1 MASYTPYDTG
11 SKAQNIKSTR
21 TNKVGPAATLHS
33 NIQKVSDYIKQ
44 HDATSFIKFDVNGFS
59 LDTRDQ
65 NSFKHYA
72 ISMENQKTGVGQGN
86 KFTIKIAYHK
96 HFSNYSSINQLE
108 YALGPIRAGS
118 LMAYNNESINNTRK
132 NLNKNKCTLQYG
144 YLTNDNSLVSPKYVG
159 LLLKYSVKANKQ
171 IVEYTLE
178 GYAGEEATANNAI
191 VNWYPNIIGMTK
203 TQDSSGNNIPV
214 GTLARKGTT
223 VNNSGELIDELNN
236 QYSGGITFQPY
247 LALDCFLQD
256 YNASVSNDSTRYYLL
271 DCTDISNGRKRLS
284 DDNALEP
291 VHLSLCRNQTIMQ
304 YVEYCIGLFRYKNI
318 NTNTNNYAIQYLNQ
332 SAKTSESFVYSFVKD
347 PNNDRVVYICVDTI
361 INDNNNDNKIAYAF
375 TGYATDNVL
384 LIDYSLDYDGTVA
397 LALSDN
403 YSEDENVINNLYIDR
418 DGSIR
423 AKASV
428 TRDIFTAGEASE
440 VLISKQN
447 TWLDKVSIANKCS
460 MTTFGLPFEISVG
473 TVFKCGIYIT
483 DVLHHSSGNCYVTGV
498 TDRISNS
505 MFTTDFT
512 MIRLPGRNNA
522 LLDNTVPGG
531 G

>member
-1 MASYTPYDTG
+1 MAFTPYDTG
-11 SKAQNIKSTR
+11 SRAQNIKNLR
-21 TNKVGPAATLHS
+21 TNKSGTASTLNS
-33 NIQKVSDYIKQ
+33 NITKVNNYIKQ
-44 HDATSFIKFDVNGFS
+44 HDVTSFIKFEVNGFS

-65 NSFKHYA
+65 DSFRHYA

-86 KFTIKIAYHK
+86 KFTIRIAYHK

-108 YALGPIRAGS
+108 YALGPLRAGS
-118 LMAYNNESINNTRK
+118 LIAYNSDNVGSTRR

-144 YLTNDNSLVSPKYVG
+144 YLTTDNSLVSPKYVG

-178 GYAGEEATANNAI
+178 GYAGEEVTANNAV
-191 VNWYPNIIGMTK
+191 VNWYPNIVGMTK
-203 TQDSSGNNIPV
+203 SQDSDGNNVPV
-214 GTLARKGTT
+214 GELGRKGSTI
-223 VNNSGELIDELNN
+223 SDSKMESLIDDLNN

-256 YNASVSNDSTRYYLL
+256 YNASVSSDSTKYYLL
-271 DCTDISNGRKRLS
+271 DCTDTSNGRKRLS
-284 DDNALEP
+284 DDDALEP

-304 YVEYCIGLFRYKNI
+304 YAEYCIGLFKYKS
-318 NTNTNNYAIQYLNQ
+318 TTNYALKYLQ
-332 SAKTSESFVYSFVKD
+332 QTTKTSERFVYNFVKD
-347 PNNDRVVYICVDTI
+347 PNNDKIVYICVDVI
-361 INDNNNDNKIAYAF
+361 DDSDSDNRVAYAF
-375 TGYATDNVL
+375 TGYASDNSL
-384 LIDYSLDYDGTVA
+384 LIDYSLNYDGTVA
-397 LALSDN
+397 LAISDN
-403 YSEDENVINNLYIDR
+403 YTDSEDTTNNIYIDR

-423 AKASV
+423 AKASIS
-428 TRDIFTAGEASE
+428 RDIFTASEASE

-447 TWLDKVSIANKCS
+447 TWLDKISIANKCT

-483 DVLHHSSGNCYVTGV
+483 DTLHHSSGNCYVTGIV
-498 TDRISNS
+498 DKISNNT
-505 MFTTDFT
+505 FTTEFT

>member
-11 SKAQNIKSTR
+11 SKGQNIKSNR
-21 TNKVGPAATLHS
+21 TNKIGPASILNS
-33 NIQKVSDYIKQ
+33 KIQKVADYVKQ
-44 HDATSFIKFDVNGFS
+44 HDVTSFIKFEVNGFS

-72 ISMENQKTGVGQGN
+72 ISMENQKTGIGQGN

-108 YALGPIRAGS
+108 YALGPIKAGS
-118 LMAYNNESINNTRK
+118 LMAYNDSSMSKTRK

-178 GYAGEEATANNAI
+178 GYAGEEATAHNAV
-191 VNWYPNIIGMTK
+191 VNWYPNIIDIN
-203 TQDSSGNNIPV
+203 TQEVDGNNIPV
-214 GTLARKGTT
+214 GVLARKGTT
-223 VNNSGELIDELNN
+223 TSNSEDLIERLNN
-236 QYSGGITFQPY
+236 QYTGGITFQPY

-256 YNASVSNDSTRYYLL
+256 YNASVSADSTRYYLL

-304 YVEYCIGLFRYKNI
+304 YVEYCIGLFKYKSV
-318 NTNTNNYAIQYLNQ
+318 NTKTNDYSIQYLSQ
-332 SAKTSESFVYSFVKD
+332 KSETTERFVYDFVKD
-347 PNNDRVVYICVDTI
+347 PNNDKVVYICIDTI
-361 INDNNNDNKIAYAF
+361 VWDNNDDRKVAYAF

-384 LIDYSLDYDGTVA
+384 LLDYSLNYDGTVA

-403 YSEDENVINNLYIDR
+403 YSEDENTINSLYIDR
-418 DGSIR
+418 DGAIR
-423 AKASV
+423 AKASI
-428 TRDIFTAGEASE
+428 TRDIFTAGESSE

-447 TWLDKVSIANKCS
+447 TWLDKVSIANNCT
-460 MTTFGLPFEISVG
+460 MTTFGLPFEISIG
-473 TVFKCGIYIT
+473 TIFKCGLYIT

-498 TDRISNS
+498 IDKISNNT
-505 MFTTDFT
+505 FTSEFT

-522 LLDNTVPGG
+522 LVDNTVPGG